1 MKPDTHTMRML
12 RRLPVLG
19 KVLVTKPVF
28 PEALE
33 FLKSRVTIDA
43 NLEDRVLSRKELIE
57 RLQGKQGAVT
67 LLTDI
72 MNQEVLESIPDVR
85 VICNIAVGYN
95 NVDVDTA
102 SRLGILVS
110 NTPGVLTETT
120 ADFAWTLLMAAAR
133 RVVEGDSFARSG
145 QWKAWGLQMLLG
157 HDVYGKTL
165 GIIGFGRIGQAV
177 ARRAMGFN
185 MTIQYFDSQPVPPE
199 AVPPGVN
206 AVSLK
211 TLLSTSD
218 FISVHVPL
226 LPETTHLLNDET
238 FSQMRP
244 NCIVVN
250 TSRGPVVDEKALAR
264 ALKSGKIAAAGLDVF
279 EKEPEIATELIGLQ
293 NVVLAPH
300 IASASRETRLRMCMM
315 AAENLV
321 AGLRG
326 ERPPNLV
333 NPEALANR
341 RG

>member
-1 MKPDTHTMRML
+1 M
-12 RRLPVLG
+12 LG

-28 PEALE
+28 PEALD
-33 FLKSRVTIDA
+33 FLKTQVSIDA
-43 NLEDRVLSRKELIE
+43 NLEDRVLSKQELIS

-72 MNQEVLESIPDVR
+72 LDREVLEAIPDVR
-85 VICNIAVGYN
+85 ILCNIAVGYN
-95 NVDVDTA
+95 NVDIENA
-102 SRLGILVS
+102 SRLGILVT

-157 HDVYGKTL
+157 HDVFGKTM
-165 GIIGFGRIGQAV
+165 GIVGFGRIGQAV

-185 MTIQYFDSQPVPPE
+185 MTIQYFDSQPVPPG
-199 AVPPGVN
+199 AVPDGVKS
-206 AVSLK
+206 VSLE

-226 LPETTHLLNDET
+226 LPETTHLLNDSAFET
-238 FSQMRP
+238 MKS
-244 NCIVVN
+244 NCVVVN
-250 TSRGPVVDEKALAR
+250 TSRGPVVDEQALAR
-264 ALKSGKIAAAGLDVF
+264 ALKSGRIAAAGLDVF
-279 EKEPEIATELIGLQ
+279 EREPQIEPALLPLH

-300 IASASRETRLRMCMM
+300 IASASRETRLKMCMM

-321 AGLRG
+321 AGLKG
-326 ERPPNLV
+326 EHPPNLV
-333 NPEALANR
+333 NPEALGQR
-341 RG
+341 RR

>member
-1 MKPDTHTMRML
+1 
-12 RRLPVLG
+12 VFC

-28 PEALE
+28 PEAVE
-33 FLKSRVTIDA
+33 FLKSRVSIDP
-43 NLEDRVLSRKELIE
+43 NLEDRVLTRKELID
-57 RLQGKQGAVT
+57 RLKGKHGALT

-72 MNQEVLESIPDVR
+72 MNREVLESAPDLLI
-85 VICNIAVGYN
+85 ICNIAVGFN
-95 NVDVDTA
+95 NVDVETA
-102 SRLGILVS
+102 NRLGILVT

-120 ADFAWTLLMAAAR
+120 ADFAWTLLMTAAR
-133 RVVEGDSFARSG
+133 RVVEGDKFARSG

-185 MTIQYFDSQPVPPE
+185 MSVQYFDSQPVPPG
-199 AVPPGVN
+199 AVPAGVKS
-206 AVSLK
+206 VSLEA
-211 TLLSTSD
+211 LLTTSD

-226 LPETTHLLNDET
+226 LPETTHLLNDDT
-238 FSQMRP
+238 FSQMKP

-279 EKEPEIATELIGLQ
+279 EREPEIEPDLIALE

-341 RG
+341 RPLQA